1 MTDKTEN
8 IVKATAKRLG
18 MTYKQLGETIGVSE
32 GTIKQ
37 NAVREDISDQIT
49 KALELLIENQELKSQ
64 IVKTQQ
70 LKETLQELL
79 K

>member
-1 MTDKTEN
+1 MEEN

-18 MTYKQLGETIGVSE
+18 MTYRELAESLGVSE

-37 NAVREDISDQIT
+37 NAVKDDISDQIA
-49 KALELLIENQELKSQ
+49 KACELLIENQELKAKLD
-64 IVKTQQ
+64 KTQQ